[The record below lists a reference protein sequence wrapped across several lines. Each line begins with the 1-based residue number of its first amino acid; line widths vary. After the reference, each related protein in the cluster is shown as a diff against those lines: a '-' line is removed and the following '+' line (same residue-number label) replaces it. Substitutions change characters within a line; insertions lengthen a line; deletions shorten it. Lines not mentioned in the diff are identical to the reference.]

1 MFHLSWYQWGYLV
14 AKFLRGRR
22 TMTPRQMSAVGRR
35 CGYSR
40 GHNCARASRNRSHF
54 GERMVR
60 GRLHQHAEP
69 VHGRFCCWHQSAGWP
84 SDHDRDDRPVFDNHL
99 APGTFI
105 ITDVEASGDQFTLT
119 FTGATTGAVTTST
132 PAFGLQGVG
141 ECISCAL
148 SLGSFYSHGTYALN
162 AGTTVI
168 TGEFIGSVGYG
179 DVDFEATSARNFRPG
194 R

>member
-1 MFHLSWYQWGYLV
+1 MGGAAAILGAITAPAQAGTEVISENVWYAAGFTSTPSPFTAGFAAGTSPPDGHPTTIATTGPSYSITLS
-14 AKFLRGRR
+14 
-22 TMTPRQMSAVGRR
+22 
-35 CGYSR
+35 
-40 GHNCARASRNRSHF
+40 
-54 GERMVR
+54 
-60 GRLHQHAEP
+60 
-69 VHGRFCCWHQSAGWP
+69 
-84 SDHDRDDRPVFDNHL
+84 

-132 PAFGLQGVG
+132 PAFGQGVG

-179 DVDFEATSARNFRPG
+179 DVDFEATSVPELSTWAMMMLGFAGLGYAGYRKG
-194 R
+194 KSSASVSIA